1 MTNYMTKGR
10 GFLIAV
16 WSALLLAPFAV
27 QAAEP
32 WDTVTDTLAD
42 LNTAVSA
49 AVVALIGIVA
59 IFIGV
64 KLAKRVL
71 NKA

>member
-1 MTNYMTKGR
+1 MKKLALL
-10 GFLIAV
+10 GFLAAP
-16 WSALLLAPFAV
+16 SAIF
-27 QAAEP
+27 AAEP
-32 WDTVTDTLAD
+32 WDTVTTTLAG
-42 LNTAVSA
+42 LNTSVSA